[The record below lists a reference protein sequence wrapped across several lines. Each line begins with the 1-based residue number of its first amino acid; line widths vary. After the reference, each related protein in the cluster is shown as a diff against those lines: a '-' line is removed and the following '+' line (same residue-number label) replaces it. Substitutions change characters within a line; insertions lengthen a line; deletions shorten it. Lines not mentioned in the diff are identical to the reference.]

1 MKVGDRIRY
10 QRELRNLSRKELSE
24 KSGVAEVSISQY
36 ELDKRKPR
44 IEQLTKIANALNVDV
59 SFLITEESY
68 PDENYQKLL
77 ETSEPIYKYLDSLGY
92 KIELEQE
99 EFKLG
104 EMIGYKPTGN
114 ILLISET
121 LGKILYS
128 KKEFEELQAGAK
140 EAIEGRFYKKVLEQ
154 QKKK

>member
-1 MKVGDRIRY
+1 MLKVGDRIRY

-24 KSGVAEVSISQY
+24 KSGVAEVSIAQY

-68 PDENYQKLL
+68 PDENYQDWL
-77 ETSEPIYKYLDSLGY
+77 EKSEPIYKYLDSLGY

-99 EFKLG
+99 EFQLG

-121 LGKILYS
+121 LGKIQYS
-128 KKEFEELQAGAK
+128 KKDFEEFKLK
-140 EAIEGRFYKKVLEQ
+140 IKDSIEYLIWQKAQEKK
-154 QKKK
+154 

>member
-1 MKVGDRIRY
+1 MLKVGDRIRY

-24 KSGVAEVSISQY
+24 KSGVAEVSITQY

-68 PDENYQKLL
+68 PDENYQDWL
-77 ETSEPIYKYLDSLGY
+77 EKSEPIYKYLDSLGY

-99 EFKLG
+99 EFQLG

-121 LGKILYS
+121 LGKIQYS
-128 KKEFEELQAGAK
+128 KKDFEEFKLK
-140 EAIEGRFYKKVLEQ
+140 IKDSIEYLIWQKAQEKK
-154 QKKK
+154 

>member
-128 KKEFEELQAGAK
+128 KKEFEEFKLK
-140 EAIEGRFYKKVLEQ
+140 IKDSIEYLIWQKSQEKK
-154 QKKK
+154 